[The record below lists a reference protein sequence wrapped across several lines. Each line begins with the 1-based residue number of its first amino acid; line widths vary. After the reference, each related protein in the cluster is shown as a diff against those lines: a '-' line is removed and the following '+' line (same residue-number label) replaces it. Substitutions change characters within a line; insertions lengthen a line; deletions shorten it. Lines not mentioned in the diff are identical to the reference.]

1 MSQREQSLW
10 TATCAMQFTSWDLV
24 RLHLQVV
31 EVVMRLVQQ
40 LVQLVKQM
48 VRVHPPSLS
57 QTWQCTLT
65 LQQRQMMQLQQLVVL

>member
-1 MSQREQSLW
+1 
-10 TATCAMQFTSWDLV
+10 MQFTSWDLV

-31 EVVMRLVQQ
+31 EVEMRLVQQ

-48 VRVHPPSLS
+48 VRVRPPSLS

>member
-31 EVVMRLVQQ
+31 EVVMR